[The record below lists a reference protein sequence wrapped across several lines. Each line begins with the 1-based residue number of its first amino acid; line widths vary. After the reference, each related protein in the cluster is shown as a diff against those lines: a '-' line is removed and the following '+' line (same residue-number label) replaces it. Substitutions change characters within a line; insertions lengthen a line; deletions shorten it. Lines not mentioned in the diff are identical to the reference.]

1 MIESPSMTRRLGVLV
16 ALCALA
22 ATASADKAKAKKASP
37 TKAAKAPAQAPA
49 DEQPDDAPVD
59 DGSAE
64 DGSAALPEG
73 VTAGPALIDLG
84 NDTEI
89 DVPAG
94 VFFVDRQ
101 HTREDLQKDGD
112 TAENVQGMVISPG
125 NWTVY
130 IEYNGDGY
138 VSDTDANELDPNA
151 LFQSYQQG
159 NIQQNEKRRALGRPE
174 LFLDGWSEMPKYT
187 ASTHHLVWGLR
198 GHDETGQV
206 VNFFTKVLG
215 RNGYMSLDLVADA
228 ANIEQAKVDAAGVL
242 AAVRF
247 KPGFTYEDHKSGDKS
262 SGMGLKALVI
272 GGAGLAVFK
281 VAKGG
286 VLVKILAVAWKGI
299 LVAFAAI
306 GAFFKKIFRRG
317 GSKTQLP
324 PDGPPVG

>member
-1 MIESPSMTRRLGVLV
+1 MTRRLGVLV

-22 ATASADKAKAKKASP
+22 ATASAGKPKAKKAAP
-37 TKAAKAPAQAPA
+37 PAKADKAPAQAPA
-49 DEQPDDAPVD
+49 GDQPDDAPVD
-59 DGSAE
+59 DGGAE
-64 DGSAALPEG
+64 DGSAALPPG
-73 VTAGPALIDLG
+73 VTPGPALIDLG
-84 NDTEI
+84 NETEV

-94 VFFVDRQ
+94 VFFVDKQ
-101 HTREDLQKDGD
+101 HTQEDLQKDGD
-112 TAENVQGMVISPG
+112 PAENVEGMVISPG
-125 NWTVY
+125 NYTVY
-130 IEYNGDGY
+130 IEYSGDGY
-138 VSDTDANELDPNA
+138 VSDSDANELDPNA

-187 ASTHHLVWGLR
+187 AATHHLVWGLR
-198 GHDETGQV
+198 GHDESGQV

-242 AAVRF
+242 GAVRF

-286 VLVKILAVAWKGI
+286 FLVKFLAVAWKG
-299 LVAFAAI
+299 LVVLFAGI